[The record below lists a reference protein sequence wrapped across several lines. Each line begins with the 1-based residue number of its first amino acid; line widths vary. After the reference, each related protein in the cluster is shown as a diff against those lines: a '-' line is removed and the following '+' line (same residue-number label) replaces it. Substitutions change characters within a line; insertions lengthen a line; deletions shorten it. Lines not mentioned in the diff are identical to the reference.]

1 MELEPVF
8 FHVDMDAFFASV
20 EQREHPEYRGKC
32 LIVGG
37 TGPRSVASTCSYEA
51 RKYGV
56 HSAMPM
62 TQALR
67 LCPHAIVVPGHIS
80 LYSKVSHQ
88 IMKIFEEFSP
98 DITQVSI
105 DEAFLDMTG
114 TRRLYGLPRDTAR
127 LLKQRVKEETQ
138 LTISVGIGPSR
149 FIAKL
154 ASDYRKPDG
163 LCRISPGREI
173 EFIDAIGLKKLWGIG
188 KSTLDAL
195 AKYHIGTAA
204 QLREYSME
212 TLQRNFGQAQGEY
225 LYKVCRG
232 IDPGMHAGEAKSH
245 SISSE
250 QTFPVDVSD
259 EDILSQCLLQMS
271 HEVMFRSLDEQV
283 MGRTVGIKLRFS
295 DFTTISVQR
304 TPTTPLYSAEQVYEI
319 SKELLLSKWKQG
331 VPVRLLG
338 VGLYQTYKGDAP
350 IQEEL
355 FEDANKKKREIEK
368 VVLKLNSKG
377 REILKATNM
386 DGYVP
391 GVNKYNQPQQH
402 RPGKGMSPADTVED
416 PS

>member
-1 MELEPVF
+1 
-8 FHVDMDAFFASV
+8 MDAFFASV
-20 EQREHPEYRGKC
+20 EQLDHPEYRGKC

-62 TQALR
+62 AQALR
-67 LCPHAIVVPGHIS
+67 LCPHAIVVPGRMRR
-80 LYSKVSHQ
+80 YSEASHQ
-88 IMKIFEEFSP
+88 VMKIFEDFSP

-114 TRRLYGLPRDTAR
+114 TRRLYGLPREAAQ

-138 LTISVGIGPSR
+138 LTISVGIGPSK

-163 LCRISPGREI
+163 LCRVSPGREI
-173 EFIDAIGLKKLWGIG
+173 EFIDTIGLKKLWGIG

-195 AKYHIGTAA
+195 AKHHINTTA
-204 QLREYSME
+204 QLREHPLES
-212 TLQRNFGQAQGEY
+212 LQRSFGQAQGEY

-232 IDPGMHAGEAKSH
+232 IDPGIHTGEAKSH

-250 QTFPVDVSD
+250 QTFPTDVTD
-259 EDILSQCLLQMS
+259 EDVLSQCLLQMS
-271 HEVMFRSLDEQV
+271 HEVMFRSLQEQV

-304 TPTTPLYSAEQVYEI
+304 TPSSPIYSAEQVYEI
-319 SKELLLSKWKQG
+319 SRELLLSKWKPG

-338 VGLYQTYKGDAP
+338 TGLYQTYKGDAP

-355 FEDANKKKREIEK
+355 FEDVNKKKREIEK

-391 GVNKYNQPQQH
+391 GVNKYNQPSQN
-402 RPGKGMSPADTVED
+402 PPAKGMSPADVVED